1 MVSVLGMEIP
11 TSSTPSVS
19 FPSTGPRST
28 DLNPTGQH
36 NSALCSLCKLTL
48 TPAILPGVH
57 QFSLTI
63 CERRTFTSLSYRIS
77 YTYGLKKVERCWVS
91 MAFIVKQGHRM
102 QHAQWHR
109 GYKTSRFIWLD
120 IALGYRDAAVVYEIL
135 LLFIR
140 YSTVWN
146 TAVLNKNSF

>member
-1 MVSVLGMEIP
+1 MKHLRRFFSPLSSTLCLKQWAVLISGYCAQTSPFYALCVYTNIEWKRQYFWAVQPSGFCTEMVSVLGMEIP

-63 CERRTFTSLSYRIS
+63 CKRTTFTSLSYRIS
-77 YTYGLKKVERCWVS
+77 YTYGLKKAERC
-91 MAFIVKQGHRM
+91 
-102 QHAQWHR
+102 
-109 GYKTSRFIWLD
+109 
-120 IALGYRDAAVVYEIL
+120 
-135 LLFIR
+135 
-140 YSTVWN
+140 
-146 TAVLNKNSF
+146 